1 MYAYSLFSLAFAK
14 CPLNVF
20 SALAFVSILGG
31 FGKFTYLIGGIQLYK
46 LSFKEGEIYEI
57 SSETRE
63 SPMLP
68 VAVLPICGILM
79 GIGYR
84 LCPATMQGGDISGVV
99 NLIGL
104 FLVKAGAA
112 LIDNMAILF
121 AIGVGVGM
129 SEKNDGTGG
138 IAALASWLMIT
149 TLLSTGVVTTI
160 VPSIAESAT
169 KTLAFDKIENPFIGI
184 LAGIIGSACYNRFKD
199 TKLPDWLSFFSGKRC
214 VAIVSGVVSIV
225 ASAVLLLVWP
235 LLFGALVA
243 VGESIVSLDVVGAGI
258 YAFLNRLLIPTG
270 LHHALNNV
278 FWFDTIGLGDLKH
291 FWAGETSADVTW
303 SLGMYMSGFFP
314 CMMFGIPG
322 AALAMVRCAKPA
334 KKKAAIGLV
343 ASAAVCAFI
352 CGVTEP
358 FEFGFMFLAPAL
370 YVIYA
375 LLYGIFTMITVALGF
390 RAGFSFSA
398 GAMDLLFSSSLPAAQ
413 KIWLIIPLG
422 IAAFLVF
429 YFVFLFAIKK
439 WDLKTPGREDDDLE
453 AEKKVE
459 LASDNYTA
467 IAAKI
472 LEGCGGKE
480 NITSID
486 NCVTRLRLEVKDI
499 TAVNDKVIKSAGVA
513 GVIKPGKTSVQVI
526 VGTKVQFVADAFSK
540 LCE

>member
-1 MYAYSLFSLAFAK
+1 
-14 CPLNVF
+14 
-20 SALAFVSILGG
+20 
-31 FGKFTYLIGGIQLYK
+31 
-46 LSFKEGEIYEI
+46 
-57 SSETRE
+57 
-63 SPMLP
+63 
-68 VAVLPICGILM
+68 
-79 GIGYR
+79 
-84 LCPATMQGGDISGVV
+84 MQGGDIHGAA

-104 FLVKAGAA
+104 FLVKAGGA

-138 IAALASWLMIT
+138 IAALASWLMLT
-149 TLLSTGVVTTI
+149 TLLSTGFVTTI
-160 VPSIAESAT
+160 MPSIADNAT
-169 KTLAFDKIENPFIGI
+169 KTLAFDKIVNPFIGI
-184 LAGIIGSACYNRFKD
+184 LAGIIGSTCYNKFKS

-214 VAIVSGVVSIV
+214 VAIIAGVVSIIV
-225 ASAVLLLVWP
+225 SAVLLFVWP
-235 LLFGALVA
+235 LLFSALVA
-243 VGESIVSLDVVGAGI
+243 LGKAVAGMDVVGAGI

-278 FWFDTIGLGDLKH
+278 FWFDTIGLGDLQH
-291 FWAGETSADVTW
+291 FWAGETSADVSW

-334 KKKAAIGLV
+334 KKKVAIGLV
-343 ASAAVCAFI
+343 ASAAICAFI

-358 FEFGFMFLAPAL
+358 FEFGFRFLAPGL

-413 KIWLIIPLG
+413 KTWLILPLG
-422 IAAFLVF
+422 IAAFIVF
-429 YFVFLFAIKK
+429 YVVFLFAIKK
-439 WDLKTPGREDDDLE
+439 FDLKTPGREDDDDLE
-453 AEKKVE
+453 AEKNIE
-459 LASDNYTA
+459 LANDDYTA

-486 NCVTRLRLEVKDI
+486 NCITRLRLEVKDI

-526 VGTKVQFVADAFSK
+526 IGTKVQFVADAFSA
-540 LCE
+540 LCK

>member
-1 MYAYSLFSLAFAK
+1 MKFLQKLGK
-14 CPLNVF
+14 
-20 SALAFVSILGG
+20 AL
-31 FGKFTYLIGGIQLYK
+31 
-46 LSFKEGEIYEI
+46 
-57 SSETRE
+57 
-63 SPMLP
+63 MLP

-79 GIGYR
+79 GIGYY
-84 LCPATMQGGDISGVV
+84 LCPATMQGGEIEGVR

-104 FLVKAGAA
+104 FLVKAGGA

-121 AIGVGVGM
+121 VIGVGVGM
-129 SEKNDGTGG
+129 SDKNDGTGG
-138 IAALASWLMIT
+138 IAALASWLMIK
-149 TLLSTGVVTTI
+149 TLLSTGFVTTI
-160 VPSIAESAT
+160 IPSIADNAT

-184 LAGIIGSACYNRFKD
+184 LAGIIGAMCYNKFKD

-214 VAIVSGVVSIV
+214 VAIIAGLVSIL
-225 ASAVLLLVWP
+225 ASVVLLFVWP
-235 LLFGALVA
+235 LLFGGLVA
-243 VGESIVSLDVVGAGI
+243 LGEAIVSLDVVGAGI

-278 FWFDTIGLGDLKH
+278 FWFDTIGLGDLQH
-291 FWAGETSADVTW
+291 FWRGETSADVTW

-322 AALAMVRCAKPA
+322 AACAMIKCAKPA
-334 KKKAAIGLV
+334 KKKLTIGLV
-343 ASAAVCAFI
+343 ASAAICAFI

-398 GAMDLLFSSSLPAAQ
+398 GATDLLFSASLPAAQ
-413 KIWLIIPLG
+413 RTWLIIPLG

-439 WDLKTPGREDDDLE
+439 WNLKTPGREDDDIE
-453 AEKKVE
+453 EEKKAE
-459 LASDNYTA
+459 LASDDYTA
-467 IAAKI
+467 IAKKI
-472 LEGCGGKE
+472 LEGCGGKD

-486 NCVTRLRLEVKDI
+486 NCITRLRLEVKDI
-499 TAVNDKVIKSAGVA
+499 TLVNDKVIKSAGVA

-526 VGTKVQFVADAFSK
+526 IGTKVQFVADAFTK